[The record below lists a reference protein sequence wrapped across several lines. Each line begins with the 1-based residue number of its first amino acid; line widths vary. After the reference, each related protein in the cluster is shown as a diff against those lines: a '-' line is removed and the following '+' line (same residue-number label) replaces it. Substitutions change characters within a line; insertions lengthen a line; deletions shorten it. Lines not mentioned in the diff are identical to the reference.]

1 MSQRTMGSSLD
12 ISLWFTYRIPQ
23 ELLQPIAIVDALYVE
38 EGGLGRGGIA
48 KDLFRRF
55 QEFASGCGAAQ

>member
-12 ISLWFTYRIPQ
+12 ISMVYIPVPQ
-23 ELLQPIAIVDALYVE
+23 VLLQPIAIVDALYVE
-38 EGGLGRGGIA
+38 EGYRGKGIA

-55 QEFASGCGAAQ
+55 QEFASAAALPALS